1 MQIRPMTQPY
11 AVPDNALGVFHL
23 LISLVMFVAAV
34 AIGTTFWGNWL
45 VVPVMVILFWGASVR
60 LFGIQHDCG
69 HYSYFTNRRANV
81 VVGVLLGMFTQ
92 NAFFAMRYNHNRHHA
107 FIGNLDEMPSHEV
120 LTWTVRQY
128 REAGFWRRLYYR
140 IYRSAPVIFFIGPIF
155 IIFIRY
161 RFPKNALKTG
171 LLDVLVQNVLMLTLW
186 VTIFA
191 LGGWDAAKFF
201 ATAAVF
207 TACAGVFMVY
217 VGHNHEETYWNC
229 ARYVDFEEA
238 SLKGASV
245 LQLGAFFDF
254 MTFNF
259 AYHDLHHLNSKVPAY
274 RLKQCHEDLSA
285 HLSPTR
291 LGLWE
296 ALKCIRWK
304 LWDEDSGRMVTF
316 AGVETPK
323 GEISA
328 A

>member
-23 LISLVMFVAAV
+23 IISLAMFATAV
-34 AIGTTFWGNWL
+34 AIGTLNWGNWL
-45 VVPVMVILFWGASVR
+45 IVPPMILLFWGASVR

-69 HYSYFTNRRANV
+69 HYSYFTSKRVNV
-81 VVGVLLGMFTQ
+81 VVGVLLGMFTH

-128 REAGFWRRLYYR
+128 RAAGFWGRLYYR
-140 IYRSAPVIFFIGPIF
+140 IYRSAPVIFLIGPIF

-171 LLDVLVQNVLMLTLW
+171 LADIIVQNALMLTLW
-186 VTIFA
+186 AGVFA
-191 LGGWDAAKFF
+191 WGGWDGAKFF
-201 ATAAVF
+201 ASAAVF

-217 VGHNHEETYWNC
+217 VGHNHEETYWSSGPH
-229 ARYVDFEEA
+229 VDFEEA
-238 SLKGASV
+238 SLRGASV
-245 LQLGAFFDF
+245 LKLGPVFDF

-274 RLKQCHEDLSA
+274 RLKQCHQDLSPYID
-285 HLSPTR
+285 PTR

-304 LWDEDSGRMVTF
+304 LWDEDRGRMVTF
-316 AGVETPK
+316 A
-323 GEISA
+323 A
-328 A
+328 AREPITEPQVA